1 MEDFFTLITGRTKG
15 QAHGLHIGAGSPAH
29 LEATSFIEICSE
41 DMTRLGIKNG
51 QIVRLRSDTGLVEV
65 PVRTGS
71 LPSGLVFIP
80 MGPTAN
86 ALVGTDTFG
95 TGMPLFKGQ
104 RVKLERIWAH

>member
-29 LEATSFIEICSE
+29 LEATSFIEIGPE
-41 DMTRLGIKNG
+41 DMTRLGIKDG
-51 QIVRLRSDTGLVEV
+51 QIVRLRSDAGQVEA
-65 PVRTGS
+65 PVHSGN

-86 ALVGTDTFG
+86 VLVGTDTFG
-95 TGMPLFKGQ
+95 TGMPSFKGL
-104 RVKLERIWAH
+104 RVKLELI